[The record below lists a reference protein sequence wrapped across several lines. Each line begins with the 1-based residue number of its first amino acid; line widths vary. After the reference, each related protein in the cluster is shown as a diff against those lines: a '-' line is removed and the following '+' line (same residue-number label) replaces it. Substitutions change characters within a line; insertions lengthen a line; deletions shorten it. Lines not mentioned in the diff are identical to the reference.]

1 MKALFKLTWNAIKI
15 AWRTPIAFFFVLLF
29 PIGLFFVY
37 AGIFAHGRPDV
48 VLLYFG
54 PILTLM
60 ALTNGLFGNGA
71 MTVMMRER
79 GMLRPYHLTPLTA
92 WQWALSRMLSN
103 YLLSLAVGALMYAI
117 ARGVYRMP
125 FPASL
130 FDLWVIYTLGS
141 FAIASVGMI
150 VASIMNNMQE
160 SQIVFQLLFLVFL
173 FFSGASIRF
182 AHLPPFFRGFGRF
195 LPPTLMILAYNALVE
210 HHTPLVRLWPE
221 LLGLVTTGGLC
232 FAIGSLLFRWEKEQ
246 RATRRER
253 FLALLA
259 FLPMMAMGI
268 WLNGFLGSR

>member
-1 MKALFKLTWNAIKI
+1 MKALAKLTWNAIKL

-37 AGIFAHGRPDV
+37 SGIFAHGRPAVVEVLFGDV
-48 VLLYFG
+48 
-54 PILTLM
+54 LTLM

-103 YLLSLAVGALMYAI
+103 YVLSLGVGALMYAI
-117 ARGVYRMP
+117 ARAVYRMP
-125 FPASL
+125 AVPSL
-130 FDLWVIYTLGS
+130 FELWVIYTLGS

-173 FFSGASIRF
+173 FFSGATIQF
-182 AHLPPFFRGFGRF
+182 THLPPFFRGFGRF
-195 LPPTLMILAYNALVE
+195 LPPTLMILSYDGLVE
-210 HHTPLVRLWPE
+210 HHAGLGMLWPE
-221 LLGLVTTGGLC
+221 LFGLVTTGALA
-232 FAIGSLLFRWEKEQ
+232 FAIGALLFRWEKEE

-253 FLALLA
+253 LLALLA
-259 FLPMMAMGI
+259 LLPMIAVGI
-268 WLNGFLGSR
+268 WLNGLLA